1 MILKR
6 TFACLCLLLAGLAV
20 TAQER
25 PRLVV
30 GVVVDQMRWDY
41 LYRYYDLYGEGG
53 FKRLMNEGF
62 NCENTMINYIP
73 SITAVGHRAG
83 IYRLCAVDT
92 RHRGQPLL
100 CRRQVR
106 ILRCRLHSEDRRQ
119 QFDCGTDVAA

>member
-73 SITAVGHRAG
+73 SITAVGHTSVYTGSVPSIHG
-83 IYRLCAVDT
+83 IVGNHFFVDGKYGYCAVSYT
-92 RHRGQPLL
+92 H
-100 CRRQVR
+100 
-106 ILRCRLHSEDRRQ
+106 LRAHETS
-119 QFDCGTDVAA
+119 V